1 MEMDVI
7 KIAADA
13 LKPVS
18 DEGIIVQQGWY
29 DRSLKQLHVTLWKIR
44 DYEAGHSDDECDVE
58 GAAIQVNIWSDSDQQ
73 DLVKRIKKL
82 MKASGFLYIEG
93 NDQTEP
99 DTGIFT
105 NAMRFWIIKEK
116 EESEE

>member
-1 MEMDVI
+1 MDVI

-18 DEGIIVQQGWY
+18 DDGIIVQQGWY
-29 DRSLKQLHVTLWKIR
+29 DESLKQLHVTLWKVR
-44 DYEAGHSDDECDVE
+44 DCEAEHSDDECDVE
-58 GAAIQVNIWSDSDQQ
+58 GAVIQVNIWSESDQQ

-82 MKASGFLYIEG
+82 MKAAGFLYTEG
-93 NDQTEP
+93 NDKAEP

-116 EESEE
+116 QEGEE

>member
-1 MEMDVI
+1 MDVI
-7 KIAADA
+7 KIAAEA

-18 DEGIIVQQGWY
+18 DDGIIVQQGWY
-29 DRSLKQLHVTLWKIR
+29 DESLKRIHVTLWKVK

-58 GAAIQVNIWSDSDQQ
+58 GAAIQVNIWSESDQQ

-82 MKASGFLYIEG
+82 MKVSGFLFIEG
-93 NDQTEP
+93 NDQAET